1 MKITLRK
8 FSMSVALP
16 MMFVLHFGQR
26 ERLLQLLP
34 FERDLTFVSGISHTS
49 LLATLADMV
58 AIEAIENSNWR
69 RHLIHANL

>member
-1 MKITLRK
+1 
-8 FSMSVALP
+8 MSVALP

-49 LLATLADMV
+49 LLATLATLDMV
-58 AIEAIENSNWR
+58 AIEAIDNSNWR
-69 RHLIHANL
+69 QHLIHANL